1 MISTDLPRRM
11 THQAHWPRSAQA
23 ARALQEELA
32 GRIVTEDRLG
42 PVRLIAGLDVHYAP
56 AANLT
61 WGAAALLR
69 FPDLTLIESALVC
82 RPTDFPYVP
91 GLLSFREAPA
101 MLDALACLSVTPDLL
116 MIDGQGIA
124 HPRRLGLAAHVG
136 LLADLP
142 AIGAAK
148 SRLTG
153 RYEEPGEERGAWA
166 PLVHR
171 RETVGAVLRSRA
183 RTRPLF
189 VSVGHRISLDTA
201 IAYVL
206 VCAPR
211 FRLPEPT
218 RIADRLSRS
227 HPA

>member
-1 MISTDLPRRM
+1 MTSTDGLRQM
-11 THQAHWPRSAQA
+11 AHQAHWPRTPQA

-32 GRIVTEDRLG
+32 GRVMVEDQLG

-69 FPDLTLIESALVC
+69 FPDLSLVESVLVC

-101 MLDALACLSVTPDLL
+101 MLDALACLSATPDLL

-153 RYEEPGEERGAWA
+153 RYEEPGEEKGAWS
-166 PLVHR
+166 PLIHR

-189 VSVGHRISLDTA
+189 VSVGHRVSLDTA
-201 IAYVL
+201 IRFVL
-206 VCAPR
+206 DCAPR

-218 RIADRLSRS
+218 RIADRLSRF
-227 HPA
+227 HPD

>member
-1 MISTDLPRRM
+1 MA
-11 THQAHWPRSAQA
+11 HQTRWPREPEA
-23 ARALQEELA
+23 ARALQKKLA
-32 GRIVTEDRLG
+32 EQVVQEDRLG
-42 PVRLIAGLDVHYAP
+42 PVRLVAGLDVHYAP
-56 AANLT
+56 AVNLT

-69 FPDLTLIESALVC
+69 FPDLTLIESVLVC

-101 MLDALACLSVTPDLL
+101 MLDALACLSATPDLL

-148 SRLTG
+148 SRLIG
-153 RYEEPGEERGAWA
+153 RYEEPGADKGAWT
-166 PLVHR
+166 PLIHR
-171 RETVGAVLRSRA
+171 RETVGAALRSRA
-183 RTRPLF
+183 GTRPLF
-189 VSVGHRISLDTA
+189 VSIGHRVSLATA
-201 IAYVL
+201 IRYVL
-206 VCAPR
+206 ACAPR

-218 RIADRLSRS
+218 RIADRLSRL
-227 HPA
+227 HPL

>member
-1 MISTDLPRRM
+1 MAAID
-11 THQAHWPRSAQA
+11 WPHTPEA

-32 GRIVTEDRLG
+32 GRVVREDRLG

-56 AANLT
+56 AAHLT
-61 WGAAALLR
+61 WAAAALLR
-69 FPDLTLIESALVC
+69 FPDLVLIESVLVC

-101 MLDALACLSVTPDLL
+101 MLDALACLSATPDLL

-148 SRLTG
+148 SRLIG
-153 RYEEPGEERGAWA
+153 RYEEPGADKGAWT
-166 PLVHR
+166 PLIHR

-183 RTRPLF
+183 GTRPLF
-189 VSVGHRISLDTA
+189 VSTGHRVSLDTA
-201 IAYVL
+201 IRYVL
-206 VCAPR
+206 ACAPR

-218 RIADRLSRS
+218 RLADRLSRL
-227 HPA
+227 HPD